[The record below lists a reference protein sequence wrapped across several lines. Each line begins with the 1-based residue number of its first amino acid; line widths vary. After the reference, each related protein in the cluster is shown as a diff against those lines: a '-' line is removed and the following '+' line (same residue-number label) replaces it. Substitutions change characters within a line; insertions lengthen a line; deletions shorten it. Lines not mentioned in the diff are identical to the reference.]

1 MPGVSTANA
10 TPPGPKHLPFIGAL
24 PQFRRMAPAYL
35 EQLSRQYG
43 DIVFL
48 RVGRQRIYFL
58 NHPDLIRD
66 VLVTHQSNFKKSR
79 MLEKARI
86 ILGDGLLTSEGS
98 FHRQQRRL
106 VQPAFYRDR
115 LIGYGKTMT
124 ACAAS
129 AAGRWRPGQ
138 QLDISI
144 EMAHLTLDIVSR
156 TLFSTGIEG
165 QMAQVTRAMEE
176 VLGVFETVLNPFSD
190 LLEKLPLPKVRR
202 FHQSREQL
210 DQIIYRIID
219 ERRASGEDTGD
230 LLSML
235 LLAQNEEDDPIADE
249 AGAHQRMTDTQ
260 VRDEA
265 LTLFVA
271 GHETTANLM
280 TWTWYLLSQNPE
292 AEARL
297 HTELNEVLDGR
308 APDFADLPNLP
319 FTDAVIA
326 ESLRL
331 YPPGWAIGRRA
342 LEAYPVRDAAG
353 NEYVVPARA
362 IVLVSQWVSHRD
374 PRWFPDPLA
383 FRPERWL
390 DAGFTAGLPKFAY
403 FPFGGGTRVC
413 IGERFAKMEAVLIL
427 ATIAQRWRFRTVP
440 GFTPEPRAVIT
451 LRTRSG
457 MQMLAEQRDG
467 IRNA

>member
-1 MPGVSTANA
+1 MAS
-10 TPPGPKHLPFIGAL
+10 PPGPKHLPLIGAL

-35 EQLSRQYG
+35 EQISREYG

-66 VLVTHQSNFKKSR
+66 VLVTHQSKFKKSR

-86 ILGDGLLTSEGS
+86 ILGDGLLTSEGA

-115 LIGYGKTMT
+115 LIGYGRTMT
-124 ACAAS
+124 ARASS
-129 AAGRWRPGQ
+129 AADRWQPGQ
-138 QLDISI
+138 PLDISI

-165 QMAQVTRAMEE
+165 QMGTVTRAMEE

-202 FHQSREQL
+202 FHHAREQL
-210 DQIIYRIID
+210 DRIIYGIIN

-235 LLAQNEEDDPIADE
+235 LLAQNDEDDEDV
-249 AGAHQRMTDTQ
+249 GKDRVSHRRMTDTQ

-297 HTELNEVLDGR
+297 HAELNEVLGGR
-308 APDFADLPNLP
+308 PPEFADLPKLP
-319 FTDAVIA
+319 YTDAVIA

-342 LEAYPVRDAAG
+342 LEDYPVRDTAG

-374 PRWFPDPLA
+374 PRWFPDPLT
-383 FRPERWL
+383 FQPERWL
-390 DAGFTAGLPKFAY
+390 DAEFTAGLPKFAY

-413 IGERFAKMEAVLIL
+413 IGERFAKMEAALIL
-427 ATIAQRWRFRTVP
+427 ATIAQRWQFRTAP

-451 LRTRSG
+451 LRTRNG
-457 MQMLAEQRDG
+457 MHMLAEQR
-467 IRNA
+467 A

>member
-1 MPGVSTANA
+1 MPAVSTAT

-24 PQFRRMAPAYL
+24 PQFRRMAPSYL
-35 EQLSRQYG
+35 EQIAHEYG
-43 DIVFL
+43 DIVFV
-48 RVGRQRIYFL
+48 RVGRQRIFFL

-66 VLVTHQSNFKKSR
+66 VLVTHQTKFKKSR
-79 MLEKARI
+79 ILEKARI
-86 ILGDGLLTSEGS
+86 ILGDGLLTSEGA

-115 LIGYGKTMT
+115 LVGYGKTMT
-124 ACAAS
+124 ACASS
-129 AAGRWRPGQ
+129 ATDRWQPGQ
-138 QLDISI
+138 ELDMSI
-144 EMAHLTLDIVSR
+144 EMAHLTLNIVSR

-165 QMAQVTRAMEE
+165 QIEQVMQAMEE
-176 VLGVFETVLNPFSD
+176 VLGVFDMILTPFSD

-202 FHQSREQL
+202 FYQAREQL
-210 DQIIYRIID
+210 DQIIYRIIN

-235 LLAQNEEDDPIADE
+235 LLAQNEDE
-249 AGAHQRMTDTQ
+249 AGEREMANHHRRMTDTQ

-292 AEARL
+292 VETRL
-297 HTELNEVLDGR
+297 HAELAEVLSGR
-308 APDFADLPNLP
+308 PPEFVDLPNLP

-342 LEAYPVRDAAG
+342 LEDYPVRDTAG

-362 IVLVSQWVSHRD
+362 VVLVSQWVTHRD

-390 DAGFTAGLPKFAY
+390 DAEFTAGLPKFAY

-413 IGERFAKMEAVLIL
+413 IGERFARMEAVLIL
-427 ATIAQRWRFRTVP
+427 ATIAQRWRFHTVP
-440 GFTPEPRAVIT
+440 GFTPEPRAIIT
-451 LRTRSG
+451 LRTRDG
-457 MQMLAEQRDG
+457 MRMLAEPR
-467 IRNA
+467 A